1 MEEAETKIRKIVKE
15 EYLKQTAKPQLDLI
29 IRKVIIE
36 ALKRVKIK
44 ELREAAIKSLLVFYN
59 KQYGQ
64 IRTLFD
70 GNVAALLAVMVMA
83 DKNKSLSERK
93 EAYNKTRN
101 IGYNIPLPQ
110 KVVISGVPTQA
121 YMQDY
126 LKNKVRPILDNLIRQ
141 EAKDPDDIS
150 GRNSLRNRA
159 EMEVRY
165 AEHNTQIEDLKNSG
179 NRLVIASTHSDCS
192 ERCAPFQGKVYSLD
206 GTSGKTDDGRNFVP
220 LERATEIWYTT
231 KKGKRYK
238 NGLLGFNCRHF
249 LIPYKSGYR
258 FPEPDK
264 EQEKREY
271 AITLRQRELERNVR
285 KWQIKAIENKALD
298 ESEYKKARQNAI
310 IANKEYIEFSKKH
323 NRAYYPSRVQ
333 VLAEEKDYFQYNE
346 WAKII
351 GKENMPPNL
360 AKFKELKYNNSR
372 KFDLLRQ
379 YKETVKSGG
388 VTNIGFEKYTQT
400 LRQASE
406 KIVGIDTELGKIKG
420 VTKHLIDRIIGS
432 DKEKRQGVTIEQVID
447 TLKNGKIDE
456 KIKVNQAGKKSIGIK
471 SDMAYVTINPDTL
484 TVIQCHPLGSRKN
497 EK

>member
-1 MEEAETKIRKIVKE
+1 MALEEAETKIRKVVKE

-126 LKNKVRPILDNLIRQ
+126 LKKKVRPILDNLIRQ

-285 KWQIKAIENKALD
+285 KWQIKAIENKGLD

-310 IANKEYIEFSKKH
+310 FANKEYIEFSKKH

-333 VLAEEKDYFQYNE
+333 VLAD
-346 WAKII
+346 
-351 GKENMPPNL
+351 
-360 AKFKELKYNNSR
+360 S
-372 KFDLLRQ
+372 
-379 YKETVKSGG
+379 
-388 VTNIGFEKYTQT
+388 
-400 LRQASE
+400 
-406 KIVGIDTELGKIKG
+406 
-420 VTKHLIDRIIGS
+420 
-432 DKEKRQGVTIEQVID
+432 
-447 TLKNGKIDE
+447 KN
-456 KIKVNQAGKKSIGIK
+456 
-471 SDMAYVTINPDTL
+471 
-484 TVIQCHPLGSRKN
+484 
-497 EK
+497 